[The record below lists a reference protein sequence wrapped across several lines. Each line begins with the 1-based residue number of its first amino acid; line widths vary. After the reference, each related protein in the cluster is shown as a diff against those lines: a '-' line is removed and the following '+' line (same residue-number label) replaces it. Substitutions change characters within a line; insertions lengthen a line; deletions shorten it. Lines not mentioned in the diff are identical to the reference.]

1 MLLTFGCK
9 EVHMLSNDNVNS
21 YCMRVAFN
29 GDQEKWV
36 CEECDSSN
44 VANQMPSKLASSK
57 QPSGTGLRFSIKK
70 PPPNTRVQ
78 YIPPEEAIVLES
90 EAMRKNLSSP
100 SKSPFAHRSLV
111 NKPTP
116 SAPPRKFRIK
126 SNPTVGLSQRREPQS
141 DWSFPSGSKDRK
153 SSASTVVDNSV
164 FQKEHAWQDSSASR
178 RSLARNTQTSNVMHK
193 EKDESA
199 RESPTAKRVT
209 FGKLPK
215 PAAQRDNINLG
226 HTSAQLGQRL
236 SAVSSDGCAQQFG
249 TNTPAA
255 ELLPNKKVSRTD
267 INSVDTSQLVHTFP
281 NVTSGMDVCIEA
293 WNKKTDPKGRESP
306 KVTMVFDSHLPN
318 HPAMSPTWRGTFQIT
333 NDVGLCNIFN
343 DIQAHPP
350 CKVHRKV
357 YQVSKQ
363 FPKTLALNMLPQRN
377 YWVDIFEDNVPG
389 ELHIGLYFLPPRL
402 SNMNG
407 GLPAS
412 TCDLEQRYYSL
423 LDYLDEHDYL
433 LRTSFDEVE
442 LIIFSSKHLPEDS
455 CKIHQKSFL
464 WGVLRPSV
472 AKLGA
477 SKTTIPAQNSEVTD
491 EITELSRTKSL
502 SARDDA
508 VHSSYSQQ
516 VQQPMSEEHEA
527 EDMVVD
533 MLGGS
538 ELDNIDIVVPKP
550 IVNSCDDHIKSELEA
565 GSEVKALPKS
575 TGELVIEF
583 SPIKIEREWT
593 DSNLKAIEDADLEFE
608 KELQKSFDRFAAL
621 MEVKDAG
628 SFVSKVKE
636 EADAQEL
643 LL

>member
-1 MLLTFGCK
+1 
-9 EVHMLSNDNVNS
+9 
-21 YCMRVAFN
+21 YCMRVAYN

-44 VANQMPSKLASSK
+44 VANQLPSKPASSK

-78 YIPPEEAIVLES
+78 YISPEEAIVLET
-90 EAMRKNLSSP
+90 EAMRNNLSSP
-100 SKSPFAHRSLV
+100 SKSSFAHRS
-111 NKPTP
+111 PTP
-116 SAPPRKFRIK
+116 FRIK
-126 SNPTVGLSQRREPQS
+126 PNPTVGISRRREPQS
-141 DWSFPSGSKDRK
+141 DWSLPSGSKDRK
-153 SSASTVVDNSV
+153 SLASTVVENSV
-164 FQKEHAWQDSSASR
+164 FQKEHAWQDSSTSR

-193 EKDESA
+193 EKEASA

-215 PAAQRDNINLG
+215 PAAQRDNINSG
-226 HTSAQLGQRL
+226 HTSTQLGQRL
-236 SAVSSDGCAQQFG
+236 PAVSSDGCAQQFG
-249 TNTPAA
+249 ANTPAA
-255 ELLPNKKVSRTD
+255 ELLPNKNISRTD
-267 INSVDTSQLVHTFP
+267 INSGDTSQLVHTFP

-363 FPKTLALNMLPQRN
+363 FPKTLALNMLPQRD
-377 YWVDIFEDNVPG
+377 YWVDIFEDDVPG

-402 SNMNG
+402 SNKNG
-407 GLPAS
+407 GFPAS

-442 LIIFSSKHLPEDS
+442 LIVFSSKHLPKDS
-455 CKIHQKSFL
+455 CKINQKSFL

-472 AKLGA
+472 AKFGA
-477 SKTTIPAQNSEVTD
+477 SKTTIPAQNSEVID
-491 EITELSRTKSL
+491 EITEPSRTKSL

-533 MLGGS
+533 MLGGR
-538 ELDNIDIVVPKP
+538 ELDNIDIVVLKP
-550 IVNSCDDHIKSELEA
+550 TVNSCDGLIKSEIET
-565 GSEVKALPKS
+565 GSKVKASPKS
-575 TGELVIEF
+575 TGESVLEF

-593 DSNLKAIEDADLEFE
+593 NSKAIEDTGLEFE
-608 KELQKSFDRFAAL
+608 KELQRSFDRFAAL
-621 MEVKDAG
+621 MELKNAG
-628 SFVSKVKE
+628 SFVSKVKQ
-636 EADAQEL
+636 EADAQEQL
-643 LL
+643 F